1 MNALLQFVR
10 MSVVSRSRRIGGL
23 FAFGLLF
30 LAAAITARALTGSG
44 SDHVDMDPLYELGG
58 TTLVSGL
65 LLLTWLLGRL
75 PIIAS
80 LVLLHG
86 VFSEDRATGY
96 ARLYLVRPRST
107 LLLYLARFLALS
119 IIAFVIS
126 ALFIPLFDLIMLG
139 EFSGMSV
146 FAFIGAQ
153 VIVYSAV
160 TAFASTI
167 TTGDAWVALF
177 LGIAAMIWDAL
188 RRMEF
193 FQAAAPLVREGVSV
207 LLPPQGAMMRIEAA
221 FATASP
227 VPLDAMLYILI
238 YATLALLVAGLRMVR
253 REI

>member
-1 MNALLQFVR
+1 MNAVIAFVR
-10 MSVVSRSRRIGGL
+10 MTVLLRARRIGGL
-23 FAFGLLF
+23 LAFGLLF
-30 LAAAITARALTGSG
+30 VAAAITARTLTGSG

-80 LVLLHG
+80 LVLMQG
-86 VFSEDRATGY
+86 VFSEDRALGY

-107 LLLYLARFLALS
+107 LLLYFARFVVLSGLAF
-119 IIAFVIS
+119 AIS

-153 VIVYSAV
+153 VIVFSAV
-160 TAFASTI
+160 TALASTI
-167 TTGDAWVALF
+167 TRADAWVALF
-177 LGIAAMIWDAL
+177 LGIVAMIWDAL

-207 LLPPQGAMMRIEAA
+207 VLPPQGAMMRIEAA
-221 FATASP
+221 FATATD
-227 VPLDAMLYILI
+227 VPIDAMLYIVI
-238 YATLALLVAGLRMVR
+238 YATLALLIAGVRMVR

>member
-1 MNALLQFVR
+1 MKGVLSFLAL
-10 MSVVSRSRRIGGL
+10 SVQARSRRIGGL
-23 FAFGLLF
+23 LAFGLLF
-30 LAAAITARALTGSG
+30 VAVAITARTLTGRDA
-44 SDHVDMDPLYELGG
+44 DHVDMEPLFELGG

-80 LVLLHG
+80 LVLMNG
-86 VFSEDRATGY
+86 VFSDDRAAGF
-96 ARLYLVRPRST
+96 ARLYFVRPRSM
-107 LLLYLARFLALS
+107 LLLYGARYVAFSLL
-119 IIAFVIS
+119 AFVIS

-139 EFSGMSV
+139 QFSGMAV

-153 VIVYSAV
+153 VIVFGAV

-167 TTGDAWVALF
+167 TRGDAWVALF
-177 LGIAAMIWDAL
+177 LGIVAMIWDAL

-221 FATASP
+221 FASASA
-227 VPLDAMLYILI
+227 VPLDAMRYILI
-238 YATLALLVAGLRMVR
+238 YATLVLVVAGVRLVR